1 MLMPF
6 TLKNIRRAINR
17 FNHLNK
23 AWTQIQKSGVSSYA
37 SSSSPSNLVLY
48 SYWQSSCS
56 WRIRFALCLKGI
68 PYEYK
73 AVDLLKGEQFSPEF
87 ERLSP
92 LHYVPVLVDDN
103 VVVSDSF
110 AIFLYLEE
118 KYTQKPLLPVVPQ
131 LRALNLQV
139 ASIVNS
145 SIQPLHMINVL
156 KDMEEMFGAEPELW
170 AQFTIDKGFFAL
182 EKLLKDFSGTY
193 ATGEHIYMADVF
205 LAPQITQALQR
216 FDIDMKHKIAG
227 AVKGGFIYIKTLIP

>member
-73 AVDLLKGEQFSPEF
+73 AVDLLKGEQFSPGEC
-87 ERLSP
+87 RALI
-92 LHYVPVLVDDN
+92 N
-103 VVVSDSF
+103 
-110 AIFLYLEE
+110 YLEE

-216 FDIDMKHKIAG
+216 FDIDMSKFPILSRLYETYKALPEFQ
-227 AVKGGFIYIKTLIP
+227 ASSPQRQPDAYIHNS